1 MDEEK
6 LITGYHGTT
15 NEAAMEILDNQD
27 IKDSIKADEWLG
39 KVKYFYDR
47 YTNAIEYIIRKYN
60 ENKDICKAIS
70 YKNLVNNYSI
80 LMADLKCRKEDILDL
95 DEIITLS
102 DFVWAWEKIYEI
114 VKDNQEF
121 KMLTFRDGYMIDYMI
136 NEVMNYKIVIKTFDR
151 LIKNKE
157 NRKIGN
163 MVFDKTRIVYEIKQ
177 KYICVKDENCIK
189 NIERFE
195 DDFRKEY
202 DSISGLNKIVNR
214 RLNYEIWR

>member
-1 MDEEK
+1 M
-6 LITGYHGTT
+6 
-15 NEAAMEILDNQD
+15 
-27 IKDSIKADEWLG
+27 G
-39 KVKYFYDR
+39 KGKYFYDR

-102 DFVWAWEKIYEI
+102 DFVWAWEKIYKI

>member
-39 KVKYFYDR
+39 KGKYFYDR

-102 DFVWAWEKIYEI
+102 DFVWAWEKIYKI

-163 MVFDKTRIVYEIKQ
+163 MFFDKTRIVYEIKQ